1 MLRQVLW
8 EACCWWDFPDGCLN
22 WHCLDWFKGYLTCC
36 QSTRWMVEE
45 WFEGFLCL
53 QRQLNAITI
62 DLIINKE
69 GFTMTELIQRVLPA
83 VQKPARYTGG
93 EYNEIKKDLSD
104 VRVRVAFCFPDTY
117 EIGMSNVG
125 MRILYGVMNEMD
137 GVWCER
143 VFAPWG
149 DMEAEM
155 RKHNLPLWALESQDP
170 IRDFDMIA
178 FTIGY
183 EMAYSNV
190 LNMLNLAGI
199 PLHAKDRHDLK
210 GIVFAG
216 GVCTF
221 NPEPLADF
229 FDFFSLGEGEESTVE
244 IVALY
249 DRAKA
254 EGWTKDQFL
263 GEVAKI
269 PGVYVPSFYQ
279 HEYNPDGTLSRIVPL
294 IGAPEKV
301 TKRVE
306 DLDHAYWPTKMIVP
320 STEIVH
326 DRANLEVFR
335 GCIRGC
341 RFCQAG
347 FSCRPVRKKSPEVLY
362 RQAVETMEDSGHNE
376 ITLSSLSTSDYR
388 GLKELTDEL
397 IPYCE
402 SHKINLSVP
411 SLRADNFSR
420 ELMEKLQ
427 TVRKSGL
434 TFAPEAGT
442 QRLRDVI
449 NKNLTE
455 DEILNTC
462 AQAFEGGWN
471 NVKLYFMLGLPTET
485 DEDVLGI
492 AELVYKVIQKWK
504 ENATNKK
511 RGLRVHVA
519 TAYFVPK
526 PHTPFQWE
534 KQITPEEYLRRCR
547 LLKGHF
553 YSKAITYDYHAPDL
567 SRLEAVFARGDRRLG
582 PVIEEAVKNGARLD
596 GWDEYFNYS
605 YWFDAMNACGIDADF
620 YTTRGFGDD
629 EILPWDTV
637 DVGVT
642 KRFLQLEKKRA
653 YEGRITPDCR
663 EGCAGCG
670 ANCLL
675 KEVACDA

>member
-1 MLRQVLW
+1 
-8 EACCWWDFPDGCLN
+8 
-22 WHCLDWFKGYLTCC
+22 
-36 QSTRWMVEE
+36 
-45 WFEGFLCL
+45 
-53 QRQLNAITI
+53 
-62 DLIINKE
+62 
-69 GFTMTELIQRVLPA
+69 MTELLQRILPT

-93 EYNEIKKDLSD
+93 EYNEIKKDLSQ

-125 MRILYGVMNEMD
+125 MRILYGVMNQMD

-149 DMEAEM
+149 DMEDAM
-155 RKHNLPLWALESQDP
+155 RRNGLPLWALESGDP
-170 IRDFDMIA
+170 VRDFDMIA

-183 EMAYSNV
+183 EMSYSNI
-190 LNMLNLAGI
+190 LNMLSLAGV
-199 PLHAKDRHDLK
+199 PLRAKERQGLK
-210 GIVFAG
+210 NIVFVG
-216 GVCTF
+216 GVCAF
-221 NPEPLADF
+221 NPEPLAEF
-229 FDFFSLGEGEESTVE
+229 VDFFSLGEGEDITVE
-244 IVALY
+244 ILSLY

-254 EGWTKDQFL
+254 ENWSKDQFL
-263 GEVAKI
+263 HEAAKI
-269 PGVYVPSFYQ
+269 PGVYVPSFYR
-279 HEYNPDGTLSRIVPL
+279 HEYHADGTLSAIVPL
-294 IGAPEKV
+294 EGAPEVV
-301 TKRVE
+301 TKRIVE
-306 DLDHAYWPTKMIVP
+306 NLDEAYWPTKMIVP

-347 FSCRPVRKKSPEVLY
+347 FSCRPVRKKSPEVLF
-362 RQAVETMEDSGHNE
+362 RQAVETLEDSGNNE

-388 GLKELTDEL
+388 GLKELTDQM

-402 SHKINLSVP
+402 ANHINLSVP

-455 DEILNTC
+455 EEILTTC
-462 AQAFEGGWN
+462 ANAFSGGWN

-492 AELVYKVIQKWK
+492 ANLVYKVIQTWK
-504 ENATNKK
+504 EKAVNKK

-534 KQITPEEYLRRCR
+534 QQITPEEYLRRCR
-547 LLKGHF
+547 LLKNHF
-553 YSKAITYDYHAPDL
+553 YSKSIEYNYHGPDL

-582 PVIEEAVKNGARLD
+582 AVIEEAAKNGAKLD
-596 GWDEYFNYS
+596 GWDEYFNYGI
-605 YWFDAMNACGIDADF
+605 WFDAFQKCGVDPDF
-620 YTTRGFGDD
+620 YTVRGYGEE
-629 EILPWDTV
+629 EILPWDTI
-637 DVGVT
+637 DVGVN
-642 KRFLQLEKKRA
+642 KKFLLRERKRA
-653 YEGRITPDCR
+653 YEARVTPDCR
-663 EGCAGCG
+663 QGCAGCG

-675 KEVACDA
+675 KEVECDA

>member
-1 MLRQVLW
+1 MTDL
-8 EACCWWDFPDGCLN
+8 
-22 WHCLDWFKGYLTCC
+22 
-36 QSTRWMVEE
+36 
-45 WFEGFLCL
+45 L
-53 QRQLNAITI
+53 QRI
-62 DLIINKE
+62 
-69 GFTMTELIQRVLPA
+69 LPT

-93 EYNEIKKDLSD
+93 EFNEIQKNLDD

-117 EIGMSNVG
+117 EIGMSNLG
-125 MRILYGVMNEMD
+125 MRILYGIMNEMD

-149 DMEAEM
+149 DMQAAM
-155 RKHNLPLWALESQDP
+155 QTHALPLWALESQDP
-170 IRDFDMIA
+170 VKDFDMIA

-183 EMAYSNV
+183 EMCYANI
-190 LNMLNLAGI
+190 LNMLRLSGV
-199 PLHAKDRHDLK
+199 PLHSKDRDGLK
-210 GIVFAG
+210 NIVFAG
-216 GVCTF
+216 GVCAY

-229 FDFFSLGEGEESTVE
+229 IDFFSLGEGEEITVE
-244 IVALY
+244 IVSLY
-249 DRAKA
+249 DKAKA
-254 EGWTKDQFL
+254 ENWSKDEFL
-263 GEVAKI
+263 REAAKI
-269 PGVYVPSFYQ
+269 PGVYVPSFYR
-279 HEYNPDGTLSRIVPL
+279 HEYNEDGTLSAIVPL
-294 IGAPEKV
+294 EGAPEV
-301 TKRVE
+301 CTKRIVE

-347 FSCRPVRKKSPEVLY
+347 FSCRPVRKKSAQVLY
-362 RQAVETMEDSGHNE
+362 RQAVETLEDSGHNE

-388 GLKELTDEL
+388 ELKELTDQM
-397 IPYCE
+397 IPYCAG
-402 SHKINLSVP
+402 SHVNLSVP

-420 ELMEKLQ
+420 ELMQKLQ

-455 DEILNTC
+455 EEILTTC
-462 AQAFEGGWN
+462 MNAFSGGWN

-492 AELVYKVIQKWK
+492 AELVYKVIQCWK
-504 ENATNKK
+504 EHAVNKK

-547 LLKGHF
+547 LLKSHF
-553 YSKAITYDYHAPDL
+553 YSKSIEYDYHAPDL

-582 PVIEEAVKNGARLD
+582 AVIEQAMHNGAKLD

-605 YWFDAMNACGIDADF
+605 YWFDAFQTCGIDPDF
-620 YTTRGFGDD
+620 YTVRGYAEE
-629 EILPWDTV
+629 EILPWDTI
-637 DVGVT
+637 DVGIR
-642 KRFLQLEKKRA
+642 KPFLLRERHRA
-653 YEGRITPDCR
+653 YAAAITPDCR

-675 KEVACDA
+675 QEVKCDA

>member
-1 MLRQVLW
+1 M
-8 EACCWWDFPDGCLN
+8 
-22 WHCLDWFKGYLTCC
+22 T
-36 QSTRWMVEE
+36 
-45 WFEGFLCL
+45 
-53 QRQLNAITI
+53 
-62 DLIINKE
+62 DLLHRI
-69 GFTMTELIQRVLPA
+69 LPT

-93 EYNEIKKDLSD
+93 EFNEIQKNLDD

-125 MRILYGVMNEMD
+125 MRILYGVMNQMD

-149 DMEAEM
+149 DMDEAM
-155 RKHNLPLWALESQDP
+155 RANNLPLWALESQTP
-170 IRDFDMIA
+170 VKDFDMIA

-190 LNMLNLAGI
+190 LNMMNLAGI

-244 IVALY
+244 IVSLY
-249 DRAKA
+249 DKAKA
-254 EGWTKDQFL
+254 EGWTKEQFL
-263 GEVAKI
+263 NEVAKI
-269 PGVYVPSFYQ
+269 PGVYVPSFYEHQ
-279 HEYNPDGTLSRIVPL
+279 YNEDGTLKAIVPL
-294 IGAPEKV
+294 NGAPAKI
-301 TKRVE
+301 TKRIIE
-306 DLDHAYWPTKMIVP
+306 NLDEAYWPTKMIVP

-326 DRANLEVFR
+326 DRCNLEVFR

-362 RQAVETMEDSGHNE
+362 KQAVEMLEDSGHNE

-388 GLKELTDEL
+388 GLKALTDEL
-397 IPYCE
+397 IPYCSE
-402 SHKINLSVP
+402 RRINLSVP

-427 TVRKSGL
+427 TIRKSGL

-455 DEILNTC
+455 EEILGTC
-462 AQAFEGGWN
+462 SQAFEGGWN

-492 AELVYKVIQKWK
+492 AELVYKVIQAWK
-504 ENATNKK
+504 EHATNKK

-534 KQITPEEYLRRCR
+534 PQITPEEYLRRCR
-547 LLKGHF
+547 LLKSHF
-553 YSKAITYDYHAPDL
+553 YSKSIEYNYHAPDL

-582 PVIEEAVKNGARLD
+582 PVIEAAVAKGAKLD

-605 YWFDAMNACGIDADF
+605 YWFDAMNECGIDETF
-620 YTTRGFGDD
+620 YTTRGFG
-629 EILPWDTV
+629 EEETLPWDTI
-637 DVGVT
+637 DVGVN
-642 KRFLQLEKKRA
+642 KKFLLRERRQA
-653 YEGRITPDCR
+653 YAATVTPDCR

-675 KEVACDA
+675 KEVKCDE

>member
-1 MLRQVLW
+1 MTDLKQRI
-8 EACCWWDFPDGCLN
+8 
-22 WHCLDWFKGYLTCC
+22 LT
-36 QSTRWMVEE
+36 
-45 WFEGFLCL
+45 
-53 QRQLNAITI
+53 
-62 DLIINKE
+62 
-69 GFTMTELIQRVLPA
+69 A

-93 EYNEIKKDLSD
+93 EWGEIKKNLAD

-125 MRILYGVMNEMD
+125 MRILYGVMNRME

-149 DMEAEM
+149 DMEAAMGE
-155 RKHNLPLWALESQDP
+155 NSLPLWALESQEP
-170 IRDFDMIA
+170 VKNFDMIA

-183 EMAYSNV
+183 EMAYSNI
-190 LNMLNLAGI
+190 LNMLRLAGI
-199 PLHAKDRHDLK
+199 PLHAAERKELK
-210 GIVFAG
+210 NIVFAG
-216 GVCTF
+216 GVCAF

-229 FDFFSLGEGEESTVE
+229 VDFFSLGEGEDSTVE
-244 IVALY
+244 IVSLY

-254 EGWTKDQFL
+254 EGWSKEQFL
-263 GEVAKI
+263 LAVSKI
-269 PGVYVPSFYQ
+269 PGVYVPSFYR
-279 HEYNPDGTLSRIVPL
+279 HEYNDDGTLRAVIPL
-294 IGAPEKV
+294 NGAPEVV
-301 TKRVE
+301 TKRIVE
-306 DLDHAYWPTKMIVP
+306 DLDYAFFPTEMIVP

-326 DRANLEVFR
+326 DRGNLEAFR

-362 RQAVETMEDSGHNE
+362 RQAIELLEKSGNNE
-376 ITLSSLSTSDYR
+376 ITVSSLSTSDYR
-388 GLKELTDEL
+388 GLKELTDQL
-397 IPYCE
+397 IPYCQAN
-402 SHKINLSVP
+402 KVNLSVP

-462 AQAFEGGWN
+462 AQAFSGGWN

-492 AELVYKVIQKWK
+492 AELVYKVIQAWK
-504 ENATNKK
+504 ENAVNKK

-534 KQITPEEYLRRCR
+534 KQITPQEYLRRCK
-547 LLKGHF
+547 LLKSHF
-553 YSKAITYDYHAPDL
+553 YSKSIVYDYHSPDL

-582 PVIEEAVKNGARLD
+582 PVIEAAVENGARLD
-596 GWDEYFNYS
+596 GWDEYFDYGK
-605 YWFDAMNACGIDADF
+605 WLDAFEKCGVDVDY
-620 YTTRGFGDD
+620 YTTRGFG
-629 EILPWDTV
+629 EEELLPWDAI
-637 DVGVT
+637 DVGVS
-642 KRFLQLEKKRA
+642 KKFLLRERKRA
-653 YEGRITPDCR
+653 YENLVTPDCR
-663 EGCAGCG
+663 HGCAGCG

>member
-1 MLRQVLW
+1 MTDLKQRI
-8 EACCWWDFPDGCLN
+8 
-22 WHCLDWFKGYLTCC
+22 LT
-36 QSTRWMVEE
+36 
-45 WFEGFLCL
+45 
-53 QRQLNAITI
+53 
-62 DLIINKE
+62 
-69 GFTMTELIQRVLPA
+69 A

-93 EYNEIKKDLSD
+93 EWGEIKKNLAD

-125 MRILYGVMNEMD
+125 MRILYGVMNRME

-149 DMEAEM
+149 DMEQAMGE
-155 RKHNLPLWALESQDP
+155 NSLPLWALESQEP
-170 IRDFDMIA
+170 VKNFDMIA

-183 EMAYSNV
+183 EMAYSNI
-190 LNMLNLAGI
+190 LNMLRLAGI
-199 PLHAKDRHDLK
+199 PLHAAERKELK
-210 GIVFAG
+210 NIVFAG
-216 GVCTF
+216 GVCAF

-229 FDFFSLGEGEESTVE
+229 VDFFSLGEGEDSTVE
-244 IVALY
+244 IVSLY
-249 DRAKA
+249 DQAKA
-254 EGWTKDQFL
+254 EKWSKEQFL
-263 GEVAKI
+263 LAVSKI
-269 PGVYVPSFYQ
+269 PGVYVPSFYR
-279 HEYNPDGTLSRIVPL
+279 HEYNDDGTLRAVIPL
-294 IGAPEKV
+294 NGAPEVV
-301 TKRVE
+301 TKRIVE
-306 DLDHAYWPTKMIVP
+306 DLDHAFFPTEMIVP

-326 DRANLEVFR
+326 DRGNLEAFR

-362 RQAVETMEDSGHNE
+362 RQAIELLEKSGNNE
-376 ITLSSLSTSDYR
+376 ITVSSLSTSDYR
-388 GLKELTDEL
+388 GLKELTDQL
-397 IPYCE
+397 IPYCQAN
-402 SHKINLSVP
+402 KVNLSVP

-449 NKNLTE
+449 NKNLTGE
-455 DEILNTC
+455 EILNTC
-462 AQAFEGGWN
+462 TQAFSGGWN

-492 AELVYKVIQKWK
+492 AELVYKVIQAWK
-504 ENATNKK
+504 ENAVNKK

-534 KQITPEEYLRRCR
+534 KQITPQEYLRRCK
-547 LLKGHF
+547 LLKSHF
-553 YSKAITYDYHAPDL
+553 YSKSIVYDYHSPDL

-582 PVIEEAVKNGARLD
+582 PVIEAAVENGARLD
-596 GWDEYFNYS
+596 GWDEYFDYGK
-605 YWFDAMNACGIDADF
+605 WLDAFEKCGVDVDY
-620 YTTRGFGDD
+620 YTTRGFG
-629 EILPWDTV
+629 EEELLPWDAI
-637 DVGVT
+637 DVGVS
-642 KRFLQLEKKRA
+642 KKFLLRERRRA
-653 YEGRITPDCR
+653 YENLVTPDCR
-663 EGCAGCG
+663 HGCAGCG